1 MSKDDLFRNTLATNG
16 LARGYAPRAHK
27 RKRKG
32 LRFAVVVLLLAVGG
46 VVYVDQSELP
56 IEPFEI
62 IEQLNAPNENEQ
74 ADKQF
79 N

>member
-46 VVYVDQSELP
+46 VVYVDQS
-56 IEPFEI
+56 
-62 IEQLNAPNENEQ
+62 
-74 ADKQF
+74 
-79 N
+79 

>member
-32 LRFAVVVLLLAVGG
+32 LRYAVVVLLLAVGG

-56 IEPFEI
+56 IDP
-62 IEQLNAPNENEQ
+62 LKSLSN
-74 ADKQF
+74 
-79 N
+79 